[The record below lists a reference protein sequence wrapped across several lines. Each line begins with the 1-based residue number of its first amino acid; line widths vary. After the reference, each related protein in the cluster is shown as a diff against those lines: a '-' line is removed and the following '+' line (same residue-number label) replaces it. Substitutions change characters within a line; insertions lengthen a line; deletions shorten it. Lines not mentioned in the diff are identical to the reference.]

1 MEKKLLKK
9 HLKQHKKLLSDIK
22 KGQMSSSSNSIE
34 IHKESTEGI
43 LGETALFSVEMHDV
57 KDNPEIKEV

>member
-1 MEKKLLKK
+1 
-9 HLKQHKKLLSDIK
+9 
-22 KGQMSSSSNSIE
+22 MSSSSNSIE